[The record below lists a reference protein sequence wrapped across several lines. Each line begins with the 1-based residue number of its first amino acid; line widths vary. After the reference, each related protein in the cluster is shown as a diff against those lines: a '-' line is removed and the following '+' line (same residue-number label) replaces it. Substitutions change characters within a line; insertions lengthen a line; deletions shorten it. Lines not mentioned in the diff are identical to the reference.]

1 MMYEAITKNVKYI
14 YLDVEKYSR
23 VRSVEAQVEII
34 KILNSIVEN
43 SVHEV
48 VKDDNDIIYLPTG
61 DGICIALLN
70 PNLPYDSHLLVS
82 LLILEKIHE
91 HNQSTTDEMRQFAI
105 RIGINENVDNIVKD
119 INGKMNVTGAGI
131 NMAQRIMG
139 LADGNQ
145 ILIAQSV
152 YETFQ
157 YREKY
162 MRSFK
167 HFQAIVKHGIKLNV
181 YQLIKEYI
189 GLSTETPGEFLAS
202 DVSEAPLT
210 RFAAYYFAHAIKNK
224 NFFLSLNRLT
234 QDYHVAV
241 VLLYF
246 LAIDSVGASQSTDIN
261 PYTAKIYGKNKKT
274 TSEQF
279 EYYSSINYWVCSEFS
294 DFVEDRLNKY
304 KQFFEKASK
313 YVFVNSE
320 GIEKLKKEFPAVYED
335 FGFDVAEKFD
345 LQ

>member
-1 MMYEAITKNVKYI
+1 MYEAITKNVKYV
-14 YLDVEKYSR
+14 YLDIEKYSR

-34 KILNSIVEN
+34 KILNDIVLESI
-43 SVHEV
+43 
-48 VKDDNDIIYLPTG
+48 KDILQTDEDTIYLPTG

-70 PNLPYDSHLLVS
+70 PNLPYDTHLLVS
-82 LLILEKIHE
+82 LKILEKIE
-91 HNQSTTDEMRQFAI
+91 MNNKKVDNEMRQFSV

-152 YETFQ
+152 YETFK

-167 HFQAIVKHGIKLNV
+167 HYQATVKHGIKLNV
-181 YQLIKEYI
+181 YQLIELYP
-189 GLSTETPGEFLAS
+189 GLNIETPQEFILS
-202 DVSEAPLT
+202 DISEAPLDL
-210 RFAAYYFAHAIKNK
+210 FSAFYFAHAIKNR

-246 LAIDSVGASQSTDIN
+246 LAIDSVGVEQSTDVN
-261 PYTAKIYGKNKKT
+261 PYVSKIFGKERKT
-274 TSEQF
+274 ISEQY
-279 EYYSSINYWVCSEFS
+279 EHYGSINYWVSSEFS
-294 DFVEDRLNKY
+294 DFVEAKLAKY
-304 KQFFEKASK
+304 HIFFEKAAK
-313 YVFVNSE
+313 FIFVNKE
-320 GIEKLKKEFPAVYED
+320 GITKLKREFPNIYED
-335 FGFDVAEKFD
+335 FGFDVAEKYE
-345 LQ
+345 LN